1 MVSTPNSQS
10 IRLKRR
16 TGEAWDFQQRI
27 FIALKILNLFV
38 ILSGQKT
45 LLACLCIPGPL
56 ELDSGAGGGGRGKG
70 TQGPGGTLLPSPDF
84 GSIRQIF
91 LQKAFYF
98 LSPSTR
104 FSDSPSALLCMLDKD
119 QKLLLYCCAAL
130 VHFYS

>member
-45 LLACLCIPGPL
+45 LLACLCIPGPA
-56 ELDSGAGGGGRGKG
+56 ELGEPGAGEVQGDPRARGHM
-70 TQGPGGTLLPSPDF
+70 TPLP
-84 GSIRQIF
+84 
-91 LQKAFYF
+91 
-98 LSPSTR
+98 R
-104 FSDSPSALLCMLDKD
+104 FR
-119 QKLLLYCCAAL
+119 
-130 VHFYS
+130 

>member
-45 LLACLCIPGPL
+45 LLACLCIPGPAEL
-56 ELDSGAGGGGRGKG
+56 E
-70 TQGPGGTLLPSPDF
+70 PGGARGEVQGDPRARAHLCFMAFAFHFQILGQF
-84 GSIRQIF
+84 SIF
-91 LQKAFYF
+91 VK
-98 LSPSTR
+98 LSIQGV
-104 FSDSPSALLCMLDKD
+104 K
-119 QKLLLYCCAAL
+119 
-130 VHFYS
+130 

>member
-45 LLACLCIPGPL
+45 LLACLCIPGPV
-56 ELDSGAGGGGRGKG
+56 ELGEPGGGAMGPK
-70 TQGPGGTLLPSPDF
+70 GPGTHDNPLLP
-84 GSIRQIF
+84 
-91 LQKAFYF
+91 
-98 LSPSTR
+98 R
-104 FSDSPSALLCMLDKD
+104 FW
-119 QKLLLYCCAAL
+119 
-130 VHFYS
+130 